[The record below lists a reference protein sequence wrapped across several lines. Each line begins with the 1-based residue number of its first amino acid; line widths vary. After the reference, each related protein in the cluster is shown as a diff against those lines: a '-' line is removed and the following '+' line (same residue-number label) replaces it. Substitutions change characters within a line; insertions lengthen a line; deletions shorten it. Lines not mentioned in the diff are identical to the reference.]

1 MRRTLLSLGFAIGL
15 VGLVTA
21 RDVDPELTEKALAL
35 NSITQKEATAKK
47 LRELFRDKVGTK
59 KLLTAALS

>member
-21 RDVDPELTEKALAL
+21 RDVDPELKEKALAL
-35 NSITQKEATAKK
+35 NSITQK
-47 LRELFRDKVGTK
+47 
-59 KLLTAALS
+59 